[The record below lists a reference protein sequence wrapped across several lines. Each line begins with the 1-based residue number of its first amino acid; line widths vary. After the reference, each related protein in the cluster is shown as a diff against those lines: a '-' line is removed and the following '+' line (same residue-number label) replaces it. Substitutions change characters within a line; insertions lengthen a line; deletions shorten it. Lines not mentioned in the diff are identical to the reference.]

1 MCGIAGVFDTNSQS
15 TVNHK
20 LLKKMS
26 DVIVHRGPD
35 SDGQYISENH
45 KCGLTFRR
53 LAIIDL
59 SDSGNQPMSTPD
71 GRFTIVFNGEIYNHR
86 EIRNELISLG
96 YKYHSDTD
104 TETIL
109 YGFAEWGIKVIEKF
123 VGMWAFAIWD
133 EKLQTITASRDRIGI
148 KPFYFYF
155 RDGVFIFGSEIKSIL
170 EHPQV
175 SKEFNFSELPN
186 YLNYSMSSSYATLF
200 ENIRKLPAGHTL
212 TINAKGKLDINRYW
226 SPLRAR
232 HEYSGESLEDIYGNI
247 ISLLR
252 QSIKARMMSD
262 VPFGV
267 FLSGGIDSS
276 ANVALMSELMDRPVD
291 TFTVGFKDLQQ
302 YNELEY
308 ANKIAALFHTNH
320 NEILI
325 DRKDSI
331 EILETLAWHTD
342 EPNGDPVCMPLY
354 YLSKLTKEQG
364 TTVIQVGEGSDEQFI
379 GYDWMLREWNFY
391 NSYWKFYG
399 AMPKFIKQT
408 SYALLRPI
416 LGALNQN
423 IISEY
428 FRRGTYS
435 EELYWSGF
443 SRYSPTLLDQL
454 LTDNFKHLSNIPA
467 KFAQQMHEDAFRENP
482 NSTYLQRITY
492 LELTHRLAEVLL
504 MRVDKITMAHSL
516 EARVPFLDHRLVE
529 YLMNLPDNIKVPD
542 KKSTKI
548 LLKNALKD
556 ILPSEIIHRKK
567 QGFAAPVKE
576 WLRNEWYSYAKDTI
590 LNSIFVKEKI
600 FNRNFI
606 NKQFELHKTGKF
618 KLHNEIFLLLMLS
631 IWHRRFFG

>member
-15 TVNHK
+15 TVNEK
-20 LLKKMS
+20 LLKRMS

-35 SDGQYISENH
+35 SEGQYISENH
-45 KCGLTFRR
+45 QCGLSFRR

-59 SDSGNQPMSTPD
+59 SVSGNQPMSTPD
-71 GRFTIVFNGEIYNHR
+71 GRYTIVFNGEIYNHR
-86 EIRNELISLG
+86 EIRDELIALG
-96 YKYHSDTD
+96 YKYHSGTD

-109 YGFAEWGIKVIEKF
+109 YGFAEWGINVIEKF

-133 EKLQTITASRDRIGI
+133 AKLNTITASRDRVGI
-148 KPFYFYF
+148 KPFYFYY

-170 EHPQV
+170 EHPRV
-175 SKEFNFSELPN
+175 EKELNFTELPN
-186 YLNYSMSSSYATLF
+186 YLNYSMSSSNATLF
-200 ENIRKLPAGHTL
+200 KNIRKLPAGHNL
-212 TINAKGKLDINRYW
+212 KIDSKCNLEIYRYW

-232 HEYSGESLEDIYGNI
+232 HEYKAESLYETYDNI

-291 TFTVGFKDLQQ
+291 TFTVGFKDLMH

-308 ANKIAALFHTNH
+308 ANKIADLFKTNH

-325 DRKDSI
+325 DRNDSL
-331 EILETLAWHTD
+331 EVLETIAWHTD

-354 YLSKLTKEQG
+354 YLSKLTKQQE

-391 NSYWKFYG
+391 NSYWKLYG
-399 AMPKFIKQT
+399 AIPKFIRQA
-408 SYALLRPI
+408 SYVLLKPI

-423 IISEY
+423 TVSEY
-428 FRRGTYS
+428 FRRGTYG

-443 SRYSPTLLDQL
+443 SRYSPTLLVQL
-454 LTDNFKHLSNIPA
+454 LSDNFKYLSKIPA
-467 KFAQQMHEDAFRENP
+467 KFAQQMHDEAFSENP
-482 NSTYLQRITY
+482 NSTYLQKMTY

-529 YLMNLPDNIKVPD
+529 YLINLPDKIKVPD

-556 ILPSEIIHRKK
+556 ILPTEIIHRKK

-576 WLRNEWYSYAKDTI
+576 WLRNEWYSYAKNTI
-590 LNSIFVKEKI
+590 LDSFFVKEGI
-600 FNRNFI
+600 FNADFI
-606 NKQFELHKTGKF
+606 KKQFELHKTGKF

-631 IWHRRFFG
+631 IWYRRFFG